1 MKHTKTHDKEY
12 VAKTKKKNK
21 EYVAKTKKYGDYKAL
36 VGH

>member
-1 MKHTKTHDKEY
+1 MIKSMLLRP
-12 VAKTKKKNK
+12 KKKNK